1 MDGPIK
7 ENLKVGAPFW
17 AGRPDIYSTKSG
29 EEKKKIQTPV
39 VITNEKKLKE

>member
-29 EEKKKIQTPV
+29 EEKNKQTPV